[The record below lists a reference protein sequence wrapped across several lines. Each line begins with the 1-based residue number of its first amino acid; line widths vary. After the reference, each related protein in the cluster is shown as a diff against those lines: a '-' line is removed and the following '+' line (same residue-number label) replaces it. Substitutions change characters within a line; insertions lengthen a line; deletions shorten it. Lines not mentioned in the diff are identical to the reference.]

1 MFELDDDVATTE
13 WFATPKGDSI
23 CEVGLSV
30 EADLI
35 LCVGNL
41 IAGGGGVRH
50 SNVEIR

>member
-13 WFATPKGDSI
+13 WFATPKGGSI
-23 CEVGLSV
+23 FEVGLSV

-41 IAGGGGVRH
+41 ISGGGGVRH
-50 SNVEIR
+50 SDVEIP